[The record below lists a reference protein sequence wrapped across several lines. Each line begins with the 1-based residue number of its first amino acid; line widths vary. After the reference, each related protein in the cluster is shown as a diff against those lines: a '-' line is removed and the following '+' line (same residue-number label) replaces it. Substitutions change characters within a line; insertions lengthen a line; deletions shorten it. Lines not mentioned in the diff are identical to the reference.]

1 MRNWNP
7 HHSILQPP
15 QSQTLSQLQPTA
27 SQLNVPIST
36 SSSSF
41 LSPSPFAPP
50 SSIAA
55 SASPY
60 PLYASTIQ
68 QQHQQNEYHQ
78 QHPQQ
83 YIYQPPPFT
92 PLHQLKGETNLKSDF
107 VKYLSEINQF
117 RDIYDKNG
125 TADST
130 RYTSST
136 YPSADLKG
144 SIYKEI
150 NFPIEKRLDDVLL
163 YPRNNNQSN
172 ASLQTT
178 SYLPSS
184 DIPNQHHDIDEYKK
198 YLRFQ
203 QQSQPPHQIERHHQL
218 PNIEISTPMNFHN
231 QLNDG
236 SDKSYR
242 LTNNEMIEKNNLHQL
257 MLQRNP
263 IANHDA
269 SDGVSPPNAM
279 AITETNMPH
288 SSYYTNTVDTSK
300 AVNDNLLENN
310 SSGVLL
316 TTDINNTA
324 VSISNTSANVAA
336 INTNGVIKAIHQPED
351 ENYAPSKIQ
360 INDYGGANNNN
371 IWSGRAASAHPPTV
385 APLIRPPPHQQ
396 QQIPL
401 SDGIDYVNETISP
414 SIYDKHGIDYQKNN
428 PSSSDAEHKLLPAFT
443 RATPTTANTPDK
455 SAVADRI
462 AATID
467 DASKQW
473 QNTAAISSG
482 EMHVPDMQG
491 TMANIEQIEE
501 IYGEKIDYPPT
512 EIPNNAALLNVDDTQ
527 REPYLETVSNNH
539 SEVLES
545 VGKGSVEGGGNDDK
559 GPAATNTDSQGDTTQ
574 YDFDQSQQYQNYGE
588 HGEAQEYF
596 TGVDGGQHLEE
607 THYENGNADGLTD
620 LVDQVAYAT
629 DENVYPE
636 QAYYDGSTE
645 QVSIIW
651 CSTDRYLL
659 IV

>member
-7 HHSILQPP
+7 HRSILQPP

-27 SQLNVPIST
+27 SQLNVPIYT

-41 LSPSPFAPP
+41 PPPSPFA
-50 SSIAA
+50 A
-55 SASPY
+55 STSPY
-60 PLYASTIQ
+60 PLYASIIQ
-68 QQHQQNEYHQ
+68 QQHQPNEYHPQ
-78 QHPQQ
+78 QQQQQQQ

-130 RYTSST
+130 RCTSST
-136 YPSADLKG
+136 YQSADLKG
-144 SIYKEI
+144 SVHKEM

-172 ASLQTT
+172 ASSLQTT

-198 YLRFQ
+198 YLRIQ
-203 QQSQPPHQIERHHQL
+203 QPSQSPHQIERQHQL

-236 SDKSYR
+236 RDKSYE
-242 LTNNEMIEKNNLHQL
+242 LTNNELMGKNILQKP
-257 MLQRNP
+257 MLQHNP
-263 IANHDA
+263 TANHNA
-269 SDGVSPPNAM
+269 SDGVNPPNAL
-279 AITETNMPH
+279 AITEKNMPH
-288 SSYYTNTVDTSK
+288 SSYYTNTVDTNK
-300 AVNDNLLENN
+300 TVNDNLLENN
-310 SSGVLL
+310 SSGVLQ

-324 VSISNTSANVAA
+324 VSISNTSANVTA

-371 IWSGRAASAHPPTV
+371 NAGSGTAAAV
-385 APLIRPPPHQQ
+385 APLARPSPPQ

-443 RATPTTANTPDK
+443 SAISTMANTPDK
-455 SAVADRI
+455 TDAADRI

-467 DASKQW
+467 DGSKQW
-473 QNTAAISSG
+473 QNIQATSSS
-482 EMHVPDMQG
+482 EVHVPDKPG
-491 TMANIEQIEE
+491 AMANIEQIEE
-501 IYGEKIDYPPT
+501 IYGEKIDYPPQ
-512 EIPNNAALLNVDDTQ
+512 EEPNNTSLLHVDDTQ
-527 REPYLETVSNNH
+527 RGEYLETVSNNQ

-545 VGKGSVEGGGNDDK
+545 VEMGGVDGGGNDYD
-559 GPAATNTDSQGDTTQ
+559 PAAANTDIQVDAAQ
-574 YDFDQSQQYQNYGE
+574 YDFDQSQQQYQNYSE
-588 HGEAQEYF
+588 HGETQDYYP
-596 TGVDGGQHLEE
+596 GVEAGQHLEE
-607 THYENGNADGLTD
+607 TPYNNGDGSGDTD
-620 LVDQVAYAT
+620 AQVAYGT
-629 DENVYPE
+629 EENVYPE
-636 QAYYDGSTE
+636 QSYYDGSTN
-645 QVSIIW
+645 QVSIP
-651 CSTDRYLL
+651 Y
-659 IV
+659 